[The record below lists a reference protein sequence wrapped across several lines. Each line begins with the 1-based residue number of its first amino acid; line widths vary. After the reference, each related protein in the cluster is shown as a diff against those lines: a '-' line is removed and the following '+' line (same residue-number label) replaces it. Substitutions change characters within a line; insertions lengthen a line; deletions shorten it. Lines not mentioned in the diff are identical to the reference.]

1 MNRRERLMATLR
13 GEPVDRP
20 AVSFYELNGL
30 DEDYNDPDA
39 FNIYNDP
46 SWRELI
52 ELTRDH
58 TDRIV
63 MRSVPFVIEKESAG
77 KEKQMVGVPSD
88 PLSSISQE
96 KIAFDANGSRIVTR
110 TIKAGSRILT
120 SRTRQDKDVNT
131 VWRIEHLLKD
141 IDDMKAL
148 LDLDIPKTLGQPD
161 ISVVLDAEAAIGDS
175 GIVMIDTPDPLC
187 LAAMLFEMSTYT
199 ITAALE
205 PKLFHELLSKFA
217 AILYPN
223 TEAVS
228 KALPGRLWRIYGP
241 EFASPPY
248 QSPAAFRDYVVRYDQ
263 PMVDAIQANGGF
275 ARIHSHGNLKEIID
289 DIASMGVDG
298 LDPIE
303 PPNQGD
309 MELIEVRQKYGDQ
322 LVLFGN
328 LEATDIENLPTDQ
341 FAERIQTAIEQ
352 GTSGK
357 GRGFVLMPSSCPYGR
372 KLPPLALANY
382 RKMVEMAEFAA

>member
-30 DEDYNDPDA
+30 DEDHNDLDE

-46 SWRELI
+46 SWKPLI
-52 ELTRDH
+52 DLTRDH

-63 MRSVPFVIEKESAG
+63 MRSVPFIVEKGLAR

-96 KIAFDANGSRIVTR
+96 EITFDANGSRIVTR
-110 TIKAGSRILT
+110 TIKAGKRTLT
-120 SRTRQDKDVNT
+120 SRTRRDKDVNT
-131 VWRIEHLLKD
+131 IWTLEHLLKD
-141 IDDMKAL
+141 VDDLKAL
-148 LDLDIPKTLGQPD
+148 LDLDIPKTVGQPD
-161 ISVVLDAEAAIGDS
+161 ISAVLNAEEALGDS

-199 ITAALE
+199 IMATLE
-205 PKLFHELLSKFA
+205 PDLFHELLSRFA

-228 KALPGRLWRIYGP
+228 KALPGRLWRIFGP

-248 QSPAAFRDYVVRYDQ
+248 QSPAAFRDYVVKYDK

-275 ARIHSHGNLKEIID
+275 VRVHSHGNLYEILD
-289 DIASMGVDG
+289 EIASMGVDG

-303 PPNQGD
+303 PPDQGD
-309 MELIEVRQKYGDQ
+309 VELSYVRKKYGRQ

-328 LEATDIENLPTDQ
+328 LEATDLENLPTDQ
-341 FAERIQTAIEQ
+341 FAEKIKTAIEQ
-352 GTSGK
+352 GTEGQ

-382 RKMVEMAEFAA
+382 KKMVEMVEFLI

>member
-1 MNRRERLMATLR
+1 MATLR
-13 GEPVDRP
+13 SEPVDRL

-30 DEDYNDPDA
+30 DEDCNDPDP

-46 SWRELI
+46 SWKPLI
-52 ELTRDH
+52 DLARDH

-63 MRSVPFVIEKESAG
+63 MRSVPFIDRKGLAS
-77 KEKQMVGVPSD
+77 KEKQMVGMPSD

-96 KIAFDANGSRIVTR
+96 KISFDANGSKIVTR
-110 TIKAGSRILT
+110 TIKAGSRVLT

-131 VWRIEHLLKD
+131 IWTLEHLLKD
-141 IDDMKAL
+141 VDDLRAL
-148 LDLDIPKTLGQPD
+148 LDLDIPKTVGQPD
-161 ISVVLDAEAAIGDS
+161 ISVVLNAEEALGDS

-199 ITAALE
+199 IMATLE
-205 PKLFHELLSKFA
+205 PELFHELLSRFA

-223 TEAVS
+223 TQAIS
-228 KALPGRLWRIYGP
+228 KALPGRLWRMFGP

-248 QSPAAFRDYVVRYDQ
+248 QSPAAFRDYVVKYDK
-263 PMVDAIQANGGF
+263 PMVDAIQADGGF
-275 ARIHSHGNLKEIID
+275 VRIHSHGNLKEIID

-309 MELIEVRQKYGDQ
+309 VELSYVRQKYGRQ

-328 LEATDIENLPTDQ
+328 LEASDLENLPTDQ
-341 FAERIQTAIEQ
+341 FAEKIKTAIEQ
-352 GTSGK
+352 GTAGK

-382 RKMVEMAEFAA
+382 KKMVEMVEFLI